1 MDNLKAFT
9 PLSKLGEFGVIN
21 HLTKDIELKQPGSL
35 VGIGD
40 DACVLKFEDDRVL
53 VTTDMLIEGI
63 HFNLIYTPLKHLGY
77 KAAMVNFSDIFAM
90 NATPRQ
96 ILVSLGISAKF
107 SLEHLEEFYEGIK
120 LACAVY
126 NVDLVGGD
134 TNPSLTGLVIS
145 VTVIGDAMS
154 EDIVYR
160 NGAQEKDL
168 ICVSGD
174 LGAAYLGLQILE
186 REKKLF
192 QENSNFQPKL
202 EGYDYVLERQLKPEA
217 RGDIPKL
224 LREINVK
231 PTAMIDISDGLS
243 SEILH
248 ICNLSDRGCKI
259 YQDKIPVL
267 QETEKVAEELNLDP
281 TTCALNGGEDYEL
294 LFTASIKDFG
304 ALSLQP
310 QIHIIGHINPAETG
324 TNLIGMNG
332 ESIPLRAQG
341 WNGLSQDHH
350 SGSGRSN
357 PL

>member
-1 MDNLKAFT
+1 MDNQKGFT
-9 PLSKLGEFGVIN
+9 PLSKLGEFGLIK
-21 HLTKDIELKQPGSL
+21 HLTKDITLKQPGSL
-35 VGIGD
+35 IGIGD
-40 DACVLKFEDDRVL
+40 DACVLKFEEERVL

-90 NATPRQ
+90 NAIPRQ
-96 ILVSLGISAKF
+96 ILVSVGISAKF
-107 SLEHLEEFYEGIK
+107 SLEHMEELYQGIK
-120 LACAVY
+120 LACAQY
-126 NVDLVGGD
+126 DVDLVGGD

-145 VTVIGDAMS
+145 VTVIGEARA
-154 EDIVYR
+154 EDIVLR
-160 NGAQEKDL
+160 NGAQDKDL
-168 ICVSGD
+168 ICVTGD

-224 LREINVK
+224 LHEIKVK

-243 SEILH
+243 SEIMH
-248 ICNLSDRGCKI
+248 ICSLSDKGCKI

-267 QETEKVAEELNLDP
+267 QESEKVSEELNLDP
-281 TTCALNGGEDYEL
+281 ITCALNGGEDYEL

-310 QIHIIGHINPAETG
+310 QIHIIGHICPFEDG
-324 TNLIGMNG
+324 TNLVGMNG

-341 WNGLSQDHH
+341 WNGLNQDPH
-350 SGSGRSN
+350 SNLNRSN
-357 PL
+357 L

>member
-1 MDNLKAFT
+1 MDNQKAFT
-9 PLSKLGEFGVIN
+9 PLSKLGEFGVIK
-21 HLTKDIELKQPGSL
+21 HLTKDIVLKQKGSL
-35 VGIGD
+35 TGIGD
-40 DACVLKFEDDRVL
+40 DACVVKAEDERIL

-90 NATPRQ
+90 NAIPRQ

-107 SLEHLEEFYEGIK
+107 SLEHLEDLYEGIK
-120 LACAVY
+120 LACALY
-126 NVDLVGGD
+126 DVDLVGGD
-134 TNPSLTGLVIS
+134 TNSSLTGLVIS
-145 VTVIGDAMS
+145 VTVIGSANS

-160 NGAQEKDL
+160 NGAQDKDL

-224 LREINVK
+224 LHEINVK

-243 SEILH
+243 SEIIH
-248 ICNLSDRGCKI
+248 ICTMSDKGCKI
-259 YQDKIPVL
+259 YQDKIPL
-267 QETEKVAEELNLDP
+267 LEETERVAEELNLDP

-310 QIHIIGHINPAETG
+310 QIHIIGHICALKEG
-324 TNLIGMNG
+324 TCLIGMNG
-332 ESIPLRAQG
+332 ESIPLMAQG
-341 WNGLSQDHH
+341 WNGLNQYHH
-350 SGSGRSN
+350 SNSGRGS
-357 PL
+357 L

>member
-1 MDNLKAFT
+1 MDNQKAFT
-9 PLSKLGEFGVIN
+9 PLSKLGEFGVIK
-21 HLTKDIELKQPGSL
+21 HLTKDTVLKQPGSL
-35 VGIGD
+35 VGVGD
-40 DACVLKFEDDRVL
+40 DACVLKFEKERVL

-90 NATPRQ
+90 NAIPLQ

-107 SLEHLEEFYEGIK
+107 SLEHLEELYEGIR
-120 LACAVY
+120 LACAQY
-126 NVDLVGGD
+126 EVDLVGGD

-145 VTVIGDAMS
+145 ITVIGEAKP
-154 EDIVYR
+154 EDIVLR
-160 NGAQEKDL
+160 SGAQDTDL

-192 QENSNFQPKL
+192 QENSNFQPRL

-231 PTAMIDISDGLS
+231 PTSMIDISDGLS

-248 ICNLSDRGCKI
+248 ICSLSDKGCKI

-267 QETEKVAEELNLDP
+267 EETERVAEELNLDP
-281 TTCALNGGEDYEL
+281 ITCALNGGEDYEL

-310 QIHIIGHINPAETG
+310 GIHIIGHINPAEAG
-324 TNLIGMNG
+324 SNLIGMNG
-332 ESIPLRAQG
+332 EAIPLRAQG
-341 WNGLSQDHH
+341 WNGLNQHYH
-350 SGSGRSN
+350 SN
-357 PL
+357 PDRNSP

>member
-1 MDNLKAFT
+1 MDNQKGFT
-9 PLSKLGEFGVIN
+9 PLSKLGEFGVIK
-21 HLTKDIELKQPGSL
+21 HITRDFELKQPGTL

-40 DACVLKFEDDRVL
+40 DACVLKFEENRVL

-77 KAAMVNFSDIFAM
+77 KAAMVNLSDIFAM
-90 NATPRQ
+90 NAIPRQ
-96 ILVSLGISAKF
+96 ILVSIGISAKF
-107 SLEHLEEFYEGIK
+107 SLEHLDDLYEGIK
-120 LACAVY
+120 LACAQY
-126 NVDLVGGD
+126 DVDLVGGD

-145 VTVIGDAMS
+145 VTVIGEAKS

-160 NGAQEKDL
+160 HGAQDKDL

-192 QENSNFQPKL
+192 QENSNFQPVL
-202 EGYDYVLERQLKPEA
+202 EGYDYILERQLKPEA

-248 ICNLSDRGCKI
+248 ICSLSKLGCKI

-281 TTCALNGGEDYEL
+281 ITCALNGGEDYEL
-294 LFTASIKDFG
+294 LFTASVKDFG

-310 QIHIIGHINPAETG
+310 QIHIIGHMSPSEAG
-324 TNLIGMNG
+324 TNLLGMNG
-332 ESIPLRAQG
+332 ETIPLRAQG
-341 WNGLSQDHH
+341 WNGLNPHHH
-350 SGSGRSN
+350 SN
-357 PL
+357 

>member
-1 MDNLKAFT
+1 MDNQKGFT
-9 PLSKLGEFGVIN
+9 PLSKLGEFGLIK
-21 HLTKDIELKQPGSL
+21 HLTKNITLKQPGSL
-35 VGIGD
+35 IGIGD
-40 DACVLKFEDDRVL
+40 DACVLKFEEERVL

-90 NATPRQ
+90 NAIPRQ
-96 ILVSLGISAKF
+96 ILVSVGISAKF
-107 SLEHLEEFYEGIK
+107 SLEHMEELYQGIK
-120 LACAVY
+120 LACAQY
-126 NVDLVGGD
+126 DVDLVGGD

-145 VTVIGDAMS
+145 VTVIGEARA
-154 EDIVYR
+154 EDIVLR
-160 NGAQEKDL
+160 NGAQDKDL
-168 ICVSGD
+168 ICVTGD

-224 LREINVK
+224 LHEIKVK

-243 SEILH
+243 SEIMH
-248 ICNLSDRGCKI
+248 ICSLSDKGCKI

-267 QETEKVAEELNLDP
+267 QESEKVAEELNLDP
-281 TTCALNGGEDYEL
+281 ITCALNGGEDYEL

-310 QIHIIGHINPAETG
+310 QIHIIGHICPFEDG
-324 TNLIGMNG
+324 TNLVGMNG

-341 WNGLSQDHH
+341 WNGLNQDPH
-350 SGSGRSN
+350 SNLNRSN
-357 PL
+357 L